1 MENFVR
7 DYGTGNAIPDPPSF
21 VNYNNAEAV
30 PSGSARITSR
40 PAQFP
45 RSSQRQLPP
54 RQPPPPVEDEPFV
67 NTAGVG
73 AGSRRGTADTLGDVQ
88 PPSRSQTQSR
98 ASIRGQTQANGNGSA
113 APNGAG
119 STQQLNRRPTAK
131 SALQPPSDPHADPID
146 PTAETMLKVGNQAY
160 KVDPSKD
167 PQQPSNGR
175 PTASPAQNGSVGDPN
190 DPLAQRMAELNK
202 AVSSEGGSGRRNS
215 TYRPTH
221 TPPDSRSGR
230 GSITRKN
237 TAGDALSPPSST
249 SNPAASSRDYRNS
262 AEIVVGAYPGSTSRP
277 SSPNPPTATFM
288 APPKQPESD
297 QPVTGA
303 VTDYQQSLPGERKS
317 SSRRNSFAG
326 PPAHTHSHNQS
337 QGQNLARPVSREGH
351 VGIGAHGAGS
361 RSTSPAPQR
370 QSSSTNRR
378 NSFIS
383 GAGPATSPG
392 SSVSPPNSVGISL
405 DPSGKVAHDSMAE
418 SFRQRQP
425 QQQQQQQPSYSQPP
439 SVTRN
444 PTQRLSGFGANNNG
458 MVPPPQSQPTYTAPQ
473 PPPSGYSQPPPQQP
487 SYAHPAPVRQAQ
499 YNQPSYTQPPPT
511 HYPPPAPQ
519 QTVYQPQPQGG
530 GYSGPGMNGDLS
542 SNQYSSGSHLGATA
556 HPYAVGG
563 RTPSPQPPPPP
574 QSLPPA
580 GFTEDGRAVLFYGE
594 ELSIFLSLKH
604 LLTCT
609 INQSKH
615 FMITR
620 LQSKKNSI
628 SRLETLLQLR
638 PHLKMVGGAV
648 NY

>member
-1 MENFVR
+1 MRVALEQTEPERDMENFVR

-45 RSSQRQLPP
+45 RSSQRQLPLK
-54 RQPPPPVEDEPFV
+54 QPPPPVEDEPFV

-73 AGSRRGTADTLGDVQ
+73 AGSRRGTADTFGDVQ
-88 PPSRSQTQSR
+88 PLSRSQTQSR
-98 ASIRGQTQANGNGSA
+98 ASTRGQAQTNGIGSA

-119 STQQLNRRPTAK
+119 STQQLNRHPTAK
-131 SALQPPSDPHADPID
+131 SHGDFHSDPID

-167 PQQPSNGR
+167 PQQQPTNGR
-175 PTASPAQNGSVGDPN
+175 PTATPAQNGNVGDPN

-202 AVSSEGGSGRRNS
+202 AVSSEGSNGRRNS

-221 TPPDSRSGR
+221 SPSDSRSGK

-237 TAGDALSPPSST
+237 TTGAGLSPPSST

-262 AEIVVGAYPGSTSRP
+262 AEVVVGAYPGSTSRP
-277 SSPNPPTATFM
+277 SSPNPPTASFM
-288 APPKQPESD
+288 APPKQSESD
-297 QPVTGA
+297 QPVNA
-303 VTDYQQSLPGERKS
+303 ALADYQLSLPGERKPS
-317 SSRRNSFAG
+317 RSDSRRNSFTG
-326 PPAHTHSHNQS
+326 PPAPTHSQNQS
-337 QGQNLARPVSREGH
+337 QGHNLARPVSREGH
-351 VGIGAHGAGS
+351 VGIGAHGGRS
-361 RSTSPAPQR
+361 RSTSPAPQ
-370 QSSSTNRR
+370 QQGPSTNRR

-383 GAGPATSPG
+383 GAGSVTSPG
-392 SSVSPPNSVGISL
+392 SSVAGHATSPPNSVGISL
-405 DPSGKVAHDSMAE
+405 DPSGKVAHDSMAD

-425 QQQQQQQPSYSQPP
+425 QQQQQPSYSQPP

-458 MVPPPQSQPTYTAPQ
+458 MAPPPQSQPAYAAPP
-473 PPPSGYSQPPPQQP
+473 PPPSGYTQPPQQQP
-487 SYAHPAPVRQAQ
+487 SYSQPAPVRQAQ
-499 YNQPSYTQPPPT
+499 YNQQPSYTQPPPT

-519 QTVYQPQPQGG
+519 QPVYQPQPQGG

-542 SNQYSSGSHLGATA
+542 SIQGPYSSGSHLAAAA

-594 ELSIFLSLKH
+594 ESVYSYH
-604 LLTCT
+604 
-609 INQSKH
+609 
-615 FMITR
+615 
-620 LQSKKNSI
+620 
-628 SRLETLLQLR
+628 
-638 PHLKMVGGAV
+638 
-648 NY
+648 